1 MKILRFPGRAVAAV
15 ALVVGIAAL
24 VGVRIAALGGPPAT
38 PQTASGA
45 PDQSG
50 VRYLQNDQVQAA
62 FAKGAPM
69 IETDTYKVLASRR
82 DRDGQAE
89 VHARDTDI
97 MYVLEGTATLV
108 TGGQVVNGKA
118 TAADEQRGD
127 SITGGNSRPLVKG
140 DVVVIPKGVPHLFKD
155 VKPPFLYYTLKV
167 TAPK

>member
-1 MKILRFPGRAVAAV
+1 MMILRIHGRGAIAAATLGVAVV
-15 ALVVGIAAL
+15 ALI
-24 VGVRIAALGGPPAT
+24 GVRMTALER
-38 PQTASGA
+38 PQASGA
-45 PDQSG
+45 PDQQG
-50 VRYLQNDQVQAA
+50 VRYLPNDQVQAA

-69 IETDTYKVLASRR
+69 IETDAFKVLASRR

-118 TAADEQRGD
+118 TAPDEQRGD
-127 SITGGNSRPLVKG
+127 SITGGNPRPLVKG

-167 TAPK
+167 TAAK

>member
-1 MKILRFPGRAVAAV
+1 MT
-15 ALVVGIAAL
+15 ALE
-24 VGVRIAALGGPPAT
+24 R
-38 PQTASGA
+38 PQASGA
-45 PDQSG
+45 PDQQG
-50 VRYLQNDQVQAA
+50 VRYLPNDQVQAA

-69 IETDTYKVLASRR
+69 IETDAFKVLASRR

-118 TAADEQRGD
+118 TAPDEQRGD
-127 SITGGNSRPLVKG
+127 SITGGNPRPLVKG

-167 TAPK
+167 TAAK